1 MKKTILFLLII
12 LSLGSCSRDEEPS
25 LTPNDMI
32 LGIWKEVNYK
42 YDDQD
47 DYNRNGSWSFTE
59 SGLFTKQYAF
69 TTTITLE
76 GKWEW
81 TTPDQV
87 DIITYDIT
95 NQFGNVV
102 TQQAYGISFINP
114 DSMVIKPKRRDDLTV
129 TLIRD

>member
-1 MKKTILFLLII
+1 M
-12 LSLGSCSRDEEPS
+12 GSCSKDEEPS

-32 LGIWKEVNYK
+32 LGIWEEVNYK

-59 SGLFTKQYAF
+59 SGRFTKQYAF

-95 NQFGNVV
+95 NQFDNVV